1 MVEVLIMKSLNK
13 KFAFKN
19 TPTSATRS
27 NIIAVLLPVTRI
39 NLDETTIKAAVPL
52 YASACCV
59 TDTARLGDVKQR
71 EKNGAEAAFTNTRG
85 NLQSGLFRNV
95 YLLERSS

>member
-1 MVEVLIMKSLNK
+1 MRQRLKQLCP
-13 KFAFKN
+13 F
-19 TPTSATRS
+19 
-27 NIIAVLLPVTRI
+27 
-39 NLDETTIKAAVPL
+39 
-52 YASACCV
+52 YASAFSV
-59 TDTARLGDVKQR
+59 TDTTCFGDVKQR